1 MMKNHYLNSHAHL
14 LPAAKESRKK
24 RQNPLLPC
32 MRPFSPIE
40 LTRWVEKSEKKFP
53 LNLDDDRLVFLF
65 IFRQERALTLCLRT
79 HKFSDFWF

>member
-1 MMKNHYLNSHAHL
+1 
-14 LPAAKESRKK
+14 
-24 RQNPLLPC
+24 
-32 MRPFSPIE
+32 
-40 LTRWVEKSEKKFP
+40 